1 MACKHICS
9 QDAEYPANRGVV
21 TCNHHYERARRRRWR
36 SSLRSRAGWRGVC
49 RASGS
54 RRRPRC
60 WSTRTRSSCSAGSP
74 TSLPARGPTARQYRE
89 DTREQRIK
97 ISQEAQKKFE
107 KPVSWGARCG
117 EYGELFT
124 HLSVPVMTRLRIRER
139 QLLDALVDAGVAR
152 SRSHALAW
160 CVRLVGQHQAD
171 WVKEL
176 QEAVAKVDALRAQG
190 PKLN

>member
-1 MACKHICS
+1 MAEQSEIKGWVAGRVPSEWFAETPEVLVDRDEIVVIGRLADVQAS
-9 QDAEYPANRGVV
+9 EGGDAQA
-21 TCNHHYERARRRRWR
+21 A
-36 SSLRSRAGWRGVC
+36 RAGRV
-49 RASGS
+49 
-54 RRRPRC
+54 
-60 WSTRTRSSCSAGSP
+60 
-74 TSLPARGPTARQYRE
+74 RQYRE

-176 QEAVAKVDALRAQG
+176 QDAVAKVDALRAQG